1 MSLKEASMKVFR
13 STRVLALCAGS
24 AIALALGGGVAS
36 ASPDSMEYVG
46 YSPCSQPVKAVVPVT
61 CDAETGL
68 VHWRLQLH
76 RNPSSHAP
84 TSYDLWVE
92 YGETANGTNG
102 IARGLKTIKREG
114 KWSMTGSGPKATIK
128 LDGLMSFTHVGVNLI
143 HPLNPDGS
151 LMTGNGGWS
160 FTLNNFNKLE
170 KPADRSK
177 AASLPEV
184 SYQLTP
190 LAGGPTVHGVFE
202 GRTPCQGISRDLK
215 IEAHPACEK
224 LKWRVTLYQEAG
236 ADKPTTYKAEG
247 TLFQTKMREGRW
259 SSASGSMGTT
269 YKLEGAGGA
278 PAIQLLRGDDD
289 VLFFL
294 GQDGAPLVGSTDF
307 SYTLNRR
314 GAAPAG

>member
-13 STRVLALCAGS
+13 NARVLALGAGS
-24 AIALALGGGVAS
+24 AIALALGGGVAA

-46 YSPCSQPVKAVVPVT
+46 YSPCTTPVKAVVPVT

-84 TSYDLWVE
+84 TTYDLWIE
-92 YGETANGTNG
+92 YGETANNANG

-114 KWSMTGSGPKATIK
+114 KWSMAGSGPRATVK
-128 LDGLMSFTHVGVNLI
+128 LDGLLSFTHLGPGLI
-143 HPLNPDGS
+143 HPLNADGS

-160 FTLNNFNKLE
+160 FTLSNAASLE

-177 AASLPEV
+177 AASMPEV

-190 LAGGPTVHGVFE
+190 LASGPAVHGVFE
-202 GRTPCQGISRDLK
+202 GRTPCQGVSRELK

-224 LKWRVTLYQEAG
+224 LKWRVTLYQEA
-236 ADKPTTYKAEG
+236 DKPTTYKAEG
-247 TLFQTKMREGRW
+247 SLFKARMREGRW
-259 SSASGSMGTT
+259 SSSSGPLGVA

-278 PAIQLLRGDDD
+278 PPIQLLRGDDD

-294 GQDGAPLVGSTDF
+294 GQNGALLMGSADF

-314 GAAPAG
+314 GAGPGG

>member
-13 STRVLALCAGS
+13 NARVLTLCAGS
-24 AIALALGGGVAS
+24 AIALALGGGVAV

-46 YSPCSQPVKAVVPVT
+46 YSPCTQPVKSVFPVT

-76 RNPSSHAP
+76 RNPSSHTP
-84 TSYDLWVE
+84 TTYDLWVE

-114 KWSMTGSGPKATIK
+114 NWSMAGSGPKATIK
-128 LDGLMSFTHVGVNLI
+128 LDGLMSFTHVGVDLI
-143 HPLNPDGS
+143 HPLDADGS

-160 FTLNNFNKLE
+160 FTLNRSVNLE
-170 KPADRSK
+170 KLADRSK
-177 AASLPEV
+177 ASSLPEV

-190 LAGGPTVHGVFE
+190 LAGGPTVHGVFD

-224 LKWRVTLYQEAG
+224 LKWRVTLYKEPS
-236 ADKPTTYKAEG
+236 ADTPTTYKAEG

-259 SSASGSMGTT
+259 SSASGPLGVT
-269 YKLEGAGGA
+269 YRLEDAGGA
-278 PAIQLLRGDDD
+278 PPIQLLRGDDD
-289 VLFFL
+289 VLLFL
-294 GQDGAPLVGSTDF
+294 GQNGAPLVGSADF

-314 GAAPAG
+314 GAAQAR